1 MLLFVRNKTKPG
13 KLGHKMKN
21 RPVHYGESCGE
32 VSARTAHP
40 VTEIT
45 VVCAG
50 TLKRLL
56 LGERTSSLALLHGII
71 KS

>member
-1 MLLFVRNKTKPG
+1 
-13 KLGHKMKN
+13 MKN
-21 RPVHYGESCGE
+21 RPVHGGDACGE
-32 VSARTAHP
+32 VSARVAHA

-45 VVCAG
+45 IVCAG